1 MICHVK
7 TCNFK
12 NKMPSC
18 AMKISVPL
26 ALVVYL
32 IQIFN
37 LYYDLYSTDIQSI
50 YYAKHKSTEL
60 LGQ

>member
-1 MICHVK
+1 
-7 TCNFK
+7 
-12 NKMPSC
+12 MPSC

-37 LYYDLYSTDIQSI
+37 LYYDLYSTDIQKV
-50 YYAKHKSTEL
+50 YYAKHKSTVL